1 MAQITKR
8 EAADVLGVTPSAV
21 QRMVARGELRPS
33 KTVESNGRVV
43 LYMFADRDVLRL
55 RDRRVAA

>member
-21 QRMVARGELRPS
+21 QRMVARGELRPT
-33 KTVESNGRVV
+33 KAVESNGRVV
-43 LYMFADRDVLRL
+43 LYMFTDRDVLRL
-55 RDRRVAA
+55 RDRRAAA

>member
-21 QRMVARGELRPS
+21 QRMVDRGELRPA
-33 KTVESNGRVV
+33 KAVESNGRVV

-55 RDRRVAA
+55 RDRRAAA